1 MRSSGN
7 ALLLTLALVTTAFAT
22 TALAT
27 GAGAQASL
35 RTVPLTPGMTIT
47 SSVRIRPG
55 TYRLPANASL
65 DSALV
70 TVRGEGITVDMRG
83 VRLEGTALD
92 ALPDEGQG
100 VAVRIDGGRDV
111 RITGATIR
119 GYRIAVLARG
129 TRGLTLSDNDL
140 SHNWKP
146 RLFSLVGHES
156 LTDWLSYH
164 QNEKREWMR
173 FGAAIYLE
181 DVRGGELRGN
191 RAKQGMNALLMT
203 RTDSVTVRDNTFA
216 FNSGL
221 GIGMYRSSWN
231 VIVRN
236 RVDYNVRGYSHGWYR
251 RGQDSAGLLMYEQSG
266 NNIVAWNS
274 VTHSGDG
281 LFLWAGQSTMDTGA
295 GGAND
300 NFFFDNDFSFA
311 PTNGIEATFS
321 RNRFV
326 ANIVEGNDHGVWG
339 GYSYESEITGN
350 CFARNRVA
358 IAIEHGQDNA
368 IARNAFSGDTTAIYL
383 WANAIEPSDWVYP
396 KKRDTRSRDY
406 RITGNTFRDHLTIW
420 RVSETAPL
428 DTSGNA
434 ADSRNG
440 LDARNGLDSRET
452 LDPRKTL
459 ASRIAPGSRARRVTR
474 CDPRALLGA
483 EYVRLAEK
491 IGSYVNGGTHAIP
504 AAPWPRRE
512 RSAIVVDEWGPF
524 DWRSPKLWPVD
535 TLRDAV
541 RLRTLGPAGR
551 WRVVAVD
558 GVRGLSSRAGTIG
571 DTLLVRPHADREHDW
586 AVTLEY
592 VGAAT
597 ISPNGVRADAGAPVR
612 FAFERREPRLEWDV
626 RYFTWSDTL
635 RDPDRAPGNLDAIVA
650 GTPAMTRREAR
661 LDYQWYR
668 ARFGLP
674 QERWAL
680 DARATVD
687 VPDGV
692 HALRV
697 ISDDAARVWVDGQ
710 LVMQR
715 AEPGGSELMYAA
727 ITPGRHAVRVA
738 FYQLTGW
745 AELRVEVVRGRTRS
759 TGSAG
764 PH

>member
-1 MRSSGN
+1 MNVPAESVLVCF
-7 ALLLTLALVTTAFAT
+7 ALAASTLATA
-22 TALAT
+22 
-27 GAGAQASL
+27 AGAQAPR

-55 TYRLPANASL
+55 TYRFPANASL

-70 TVRGEGITVDMRG
+70 IVRGEGITVDMRG

-92 ALPDEGQG
+92 AAPDEGQG
-100 VAVRIDGGRDV
+100 VAVRVDGGRDV
-111 RITGATIR
+111 HILGATIR

-129 TRGLTLSDNDL
+129 TRGFSLSDNDL

-156 LTDWLSYH
+156 LVDWLSYH
-164 QNEKREWMR
+164 RNEQREWMR

-181 DVRGGELRGN
+181 DVTGGEIAGN
-191 RAKQGMNALLMT
+191 RAEQGMNALLMT
-203 RTDSVTVRDNTFA
+203 RTDSVTVRDNVFA

-221 GIGMYRSSWN
+221 GIGMYRSSRN

-251 RGQDSAGLLMYEQSG
+251 RGQDSAGLLMYEQSSD
-266 NNIVAWNS
+266 NIVAWNS
-274 VTHSGDG
+274 VTHGGDG

-300 NFFFDNDFSFA
+300 NLFFANDFSFA

-326 ANIVEGNDHGVWG
+326 ANVVEGNDHGVWG
-339 GYSYESEITGN
+339 GYSYGSEITGN

-368 IARNAFSGDTTAIYL
+368 IARNAFSGDTTAIQL

-396 KKRDTRSRDY
+396 RKRDTRSRDY
-406 RITGNTFRDHLTIW
+406 RITGNTFRDHVTTW

-428 DTSGNA
+428 DTAGNT
-434 ADSRNG
+434 
-440 LDARNGLDSRET
+440 LDARGTPNARTT
-452 LDPRKTL
+452 LNARTANDPQT
-459 ASRIAPGSRARRVTR
+459 APGARERRVMR
-474 CDPRALLGA
+474 CDPRTLLGA
-483 EYVRLAEK
+483 EFDRFAERIGGLLA
-491 IGSYVNGGTHAIP
+491 GSARAIP

-551 WRVVAVD
+551 WRVVDTD
-558 GVRGLSSRAGTIG
+558 GLRGLSARTGTIG

-597 ISPNGVRADAGAPVR
+597 VSPSGVRAEAGAPVR

-626 RYFTWSDTL
+626 RYFAWSDTL
-635 RDPDRAPGNLDAIVA
+635 LDPERAPGNLDAIIA
-650 GTPAMTRREAR
+650 GTPTMTRREAR

-680 DARATVD
+680 DAHATVD

-692 HALRV
+692 HSLRV
-697 ISDDAARVWVDGQ
+697 ISDDAARVWVDGR
-710 LVMQR
+710 LVMERTQ
-715 AEPGGSELMYAA
+715 PGGSEVMYAA

-745 AELRVEVVRGRTRS
+745 TELRVEVVRGASRS
-759 TGSAG
+759 VGSAG

>member
-1 MRSSGN
+1 MIG
-7 ALLLTLALVTTAFAT
+7 TATT
-22 TALAT
+22 TALHHRGT
-27 GAGAQASL
+27 GNAGRSLLLVLAHSTAGLAQAPP
-35 RTVPLTPGMTIT
+35 RTVPLQPGMTIT
-47 SSVRIRPG
+47 SSVRIAPG

-70 TVRGEGITVDMRG
+70 TVRGAGITVDMRG
-83 VRLEGTALD
+83 VRLEGTAID
-92 ALPDEGQG
+92 APPDEGQG
-100 VAVRIDGGRDV
+100 VAVRIDGGSD
-111 RITGATIR
+111 ITIRGATIR
-119 GYRIAVLARG
+119 GYHVAVLARG
-129 TRGLTLSDNDL
+129 TRHLVLAENDL

-156 LTDWLSYH
+156 LVDWLSYH

-173 FGAAIYLE
+173 FGAAMYLE
-181 DVRGGELRGN
+181 GVTGGEIRGN
-191 RAKQGMNALLMT
+191 RAEQGMNALLMT
-203 RTDSVTVRDNTFA
+203 RTESVTVRDNIFA

-221 GIGMYRSSWN
+221 GIGLYRASWN
-231 VIVRN
+231 LVVRN

-251 RGQDSAGLLMYEQSG
+251 RGQDSAGLLMYEQSS
-266 NNIVAWNS
+266 NNVVAWNS

-281 LFLWAGQSTMDTGA
+281 LFLWAGQSTMDTGT

-300 NFFFDNDFSFA
+300 NLFFANDFSFA

-326 ANIVEGNDHGVWG
+326 ANVVEGNDHGVWG

-368 IARNAFSGDTTAIYL
+368 ITRNVFRGDTTAIYL

-406 RITGNTFRDHLTIW
+406 RITGNTFRDHHTTW

-428 DTSGNA
+428 DTAENTVTSSGV
-434 ADSRNG
+434 
-440 LDARNGLDSRET
+440 
-452 LDPRKTL
+452 
-459 ASRIAPGSRARRVTR
+459 ASANDRCTAGAMSAPEH
-474 CDPRALLGA
+474 D
-483 EYVRLAEK
+483 RLAQK
-491 IGSYVNGGTHAIP
+491 IGRYFTGGARAIP

-524 DWRSPKLWPVD
+524 DWRAPKLWPVD

-541 RLRTLGPAGR
+541 HLRTLGPAGR
-551 WRVVAVD
+551 WRLVTMD
-558 GVRGLSSRAGTIG
+558 GVRGISARAGNIG
-571 DTLLVRPHADREHDW
+571 DTLIVRPIADREDDW

-597 ISPNGVRADAGAPVR
+597 TSPRGARSAAGTPVR
-612 FAFERREPRLEWDV
+612 FTFDRREPRMTWDV
-626 RYFTWSDTL
+626 RYFAWTDTL
-635 RDPDRAPGNLDAIVA
+635 MDPDRASGNLDAIVG
-650 GTPAMTRREAR
+650 GTPVLSRREAR

-668 ARFGLP
+668 PRFGLP

-680 DARATVD
+680 DARATVR
-687 VPDGV
+687 VPDGA
-692 HALRV
+692 HSLRV
-697 ISDDAARVWVDGQ
+697 ISDDAARVWVDGR
-710 LVMQR
+710 LVMER
-715 AEPGGSELMYAA
+715 AQPGGSEVMYAEIA
-727 ITPGRHAVRVA
+727 PGVHSVRVA
-738 FYQLTGW
+738 FYQVTGW
-745 AELRVEVVRGRTRS
+745 TELRVDVVQGSSRS
-759 TGSAG
+759 VGSAG

>member
-1 MRSSGN
+1 MIGPVSVLVL
-7 ALLLTLALVTTAFAT
+7 ATTLFAT
-22 TALAT
+22 
-27 GAGAQASL
+27 AGSAQAPP

-55 TYRLPANASL
+55 TYRLPAHASL

-70 TVRGEGITVDMRG
+70 VVRGEGITVDMRG

-92 ALPDEGQG
+92 ALPDAGQG
-100 VAVRIDGGRDV
+100 VAVRIDGGRGV
-111 RITGATIR
+111 TIRGATIR

-129 TRGLTLSDNDL
+129 TRGLTLRENDL

-156 LTDWLSYH
+156 LVDWLSYH

-181 DVRGGELRGN
+181 DVTGGEIRGN
-191 RAKQGMNALLMT
+191 RAEQGMNALLMT

-221 GIGMYRSSWN
+221 GIGLYRSSWN
-231 VIVRN
+231 VIVEN

-251 RGQDSAGLLMYEQSG
+251 RGQDSAGLLMYEQSS

-281 LFLWAGQSTMDTGA
+281 LFLWAGQSTMDSGA

-300 NFFFDNDFSFA
+300 NVFFANDFSFA

-326 ANIVEGNDHGVWG
+326 ANVVEGNDHGVWG
-339 GYSYESEITGN
+339 GYSYNSEITGN

-368 IARNAFSGDTTAIYL
+368 ISRNSFAGDTTAIYL

-406 RITGNTFRDHLTIW
+406 RITGNTFRGHLVTW

-428 DTSGNA
+428 DTAGNA
-434 ADSRNG
+434 LSSATNATD
-440 LDARNGLDSRET
+440 
-452 LDPRKTL
+452 
-459 ASRIAPGSRARRVTR
+459 RRTRTGTR

-483 EYVRLAEK
+483 DHQRFAEQ
-491 IGSYVNGGTHAIP
+491 IGRAYIGGARAIP

-541 RLRTLGPAGR
+541 RLRTLGPSGR
-551 WRVVAVD
+551 WRVVAMD
-558 GVRGLSSRAGTIG
+558 GVRGLSARTGTIG
-571 DTLLVRPHADREHDW
+571 DTLLVRPNADREDDW

-597 ISPNGVRADAGAPVR
+597 VSPNGVRAEAKQPVR
-612 FAFERREPRLEWDV
+612 FSFERREPRLAWDV
-626 RYFTWSDTL
+626 RYFVWSDTL
-635 RDPDRAPGNLDAIVA
+635 MDPDRAPGNLDAILA
-650 GTPAMTRREAR
+650 GTPSLTRREAR

-680 DARATVD
+680 DARATVE
-687 VPDGV
+687 VPNGV

-710 LVMQR
+710 LVMERSQ
-715 AEPGGSELMYAA
+715 PGGSEVMYAGIPA
-727 ITPGRHAVRVA
+727 GRHTVRVA

-745 AELRVEVVRGRTRS
+745 TELRVEVVRGSARS
-759 TGSAG
+759 VGSAG

>member
-1 MRSSGN
+1 MNFIWDAVFLS
-7 ALLLTLALVTTAFAT
+7 LALAAP
-22 TALAT
+22 ALAT
-27 GAGAQASL
+27 AAGAQVPL
-35 RTVPLTPGMTIT
+35 RTVPLTAGMTIT

-55 TYRLPANASL
+55 TYRLPADASL

-100 VAVRIDGGRDV
+100 VAVRVDGGRDV
-111 RITGATIR
+111 RIMGATIR
-119 GYRIAVLARG
+119 GYRIALLARG
-129 TRGLTLSDNDL
+129 TRGLTLSENDL

-156 LTDWLSYH
+156 LVDWLSYH

-181 DVRGGELRGN
+181 DVTGGEIRGN
-191 RAKQGMNALLMT
+191 RAEQGMNALLMT
-203 RTDSVTVRDNTFA
+203 RTDSVTVLDNVFA

-231 VIVRN
+231 VIARN
-236 RVDYNVRGYSHGWYR
+236 RVDYDVRGYSHGWYR
-251 RGQDSAGLLMYEQSG
+251 RGQDSAGLLMFEQSSH
-266 NNIVAWNS
+266 NIVAWNS
-274 VTHSGDG
+274 VTHGGDG

-300 NFFFDNDFSFA
+300 NLYFANDFSFA

-326 ANIVEGNDHGVWG
+326 ANVVEGNDHGVWG

-368 IARNAFSGDTTAIYL
+368 IARNAFAGDTTAIYL
-383 WANAIEPSDWVYP
+383 WANPIEPSDWVYP
-396 KKRDTRSRDY
+396 RKRDTRSRDY
-406 RITGNTFRDHLTIW
+406 RITGNTFRDHLTTW

-434 ADSRNG
+434 VDSLKA
-440 LDARNGLDSRET
+440 LDA
-452 LDPRKTL
+452 
-459 ASRIAPGSRARRVTR
+459 RIAPGSRERRATR
-474 CDPRALLGA
+474 CDPRTLLGV
-483 EYVRLAEK
+483 EYDRFAEK
-491 IGSYVNGGTHAIP
+491 VGSYLPGGAHAIP

-524 DWRSPKLWPVD
+524 DWRSPKLWPMD

-551 WRVVAVD
+551 WRVVAMD
-558 GVRGLSSRAGTIG
+558 GVRGLSARSGTIG
-571 DTLLVRPHADREHDW
+571 DTLIVRPHADREHDW

-597 ISPNGVRADAGAPVR
+597 VSPNGVRAEAGAPVR

-635 RDPDRAPGNLDAIVA
+635 MDPDRAPGNLDAIVA
-650 GTPAMTRREAR
+650 GTPTMTRREAR

-687 VPDGV
+687 VPAGV
-692 HALRV
+692 HSLRV

-710 LVMQR
+710 LAMQR
-715 AEPGGSELMYAA
+715 AQPGGSEVMYAA

-745 AELRVEVVRGRTRS
+745 TELRVEVVRGGSRS
-759 TGSAG
+759 VGSAG